1 MMPLKEM
8 EPLLERLM
16 EFDGWRRQG
25 AVVERAEAGPDRE
38 RRPRQE
44 A

>member
-16 EFDGWRRQG
+16 EFDALAKSPTG
-25 AVVERAEAGPDRE
+25 ASAAAGIRAA
-38 RRPRQE
+38 
-44 A
+44 AKA